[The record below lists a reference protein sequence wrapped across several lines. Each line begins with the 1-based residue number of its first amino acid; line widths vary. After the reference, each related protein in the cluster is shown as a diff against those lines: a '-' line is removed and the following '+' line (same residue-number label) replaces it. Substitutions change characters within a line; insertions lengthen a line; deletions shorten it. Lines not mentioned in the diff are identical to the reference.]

1 MKLYLYDW
9 DGTIYD
15 GDSSADFFMFCLKKD
30 KKLIFHLFK
39 CIMPFIKYKSKYI
52 NITEFKEEVF

>member
-15 GDSSADFFMFCLKKD
+15 GDSSLDFILYCIKK
-30 KKLIFHLFK
+30 
-39 CIMPFIKYKSKYI
+39 IK
-52 NITEFKEEVF
+52 N